1 MIIAALASFAALL
14 VAWVVAPSEPVRQA
28 DATAPAELRTP
39 AAEPM
44 ADPVAE
50 AA

>member
-28 DATAPAELRTP
+28 DATAPAELRAP